1 MRAALRGGAN
11 GDVADHLS
19 ASRRCE
25 DTSSREELAAAGGLR
40 SFSSNQ
46 LPTAFERATH
56 ALPAV
61 HSAA

>member
-1 MRAALRGGAN
+1 MLPITSALRGDAKTPA
-11 GDVADHLS
+11 VVK
-19 ASRRCE
+19 
-25 DTSSREELAAAGGLR
+25 SSPPQAAYR